1 MATRCDDVLLLLCA
15 TQAMPVVGIV
25 GAGCVF
31 MCYKIWHATWGPDSH
46 FNRSE
51 RSVPPYE
58 RRNQAAEGLKWSEEM
73 KSGSRWSRPGLDV
86 GQVTV
91 FESPFKPTRVEGVA
105 ERFGPAPPLAA
116 RP

>member
-1 MATRCDDVLLLLCA
+1 VLLLLCA

-58 RRNQAAEGLKWSEEM
+58 RRNQAAEGLKWAEEM
-73 KSGSRWSRPGLDV
+73 KNGSRWSRPGLDV

-105 ERFGPAPPLAA
+105 ERFGPAPPAAA